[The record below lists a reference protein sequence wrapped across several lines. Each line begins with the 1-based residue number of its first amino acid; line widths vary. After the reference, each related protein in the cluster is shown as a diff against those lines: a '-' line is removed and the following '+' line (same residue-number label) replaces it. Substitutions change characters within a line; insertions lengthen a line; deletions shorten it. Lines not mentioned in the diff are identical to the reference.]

1 MPRTPSET
9 KIIRYLQR
17 MRECRGVVTPETGYY
32 PPLQELL
39 NAIGEEL
46 KPKVRIVSQPKG
58 AAAGVPDFGF
68 YTEEQLRRTRKSSA
82 PAEKPARG
90 AAEIKPLSADIGEL
104 LNSEQ
109 VKKYAL
115 SSGVVLAAN
124 YREFALAEMQNG
136 VMREIDRRAIAAS
149 EGEFWQRA
157 EHPQK
162 TAAECAEEI
171 CQFLSRALSHNAPI
185 ASAEDLARILA
196 SFAREILARL
206 ERDEDESVMRNLR
219 GALESSLQM
228 KFEGADGGRFFRSTL
243 AQTIVYGMFSA
254 WMESDETPFHWRGAG
269 WLLKNPV
276 MKTLFGEIS
285 KPDNLGRMNLEKML
299 DGAAAALDRVPE
311 KGKLFGGADAAIAIQ
326 HFYEPF
332 LAAFDPALR
341 KEMGVWYT
349 PPEIVRY
356 MVERVDRVLR
366 EELQIADGFAA
377 DNVYVLDPCGGTGA
391 YIAEVLRRI
400 HKTCAARGDGDLAAA
415 AAKTAA
421 QTRVIGFEILSASYV
436 VAHWQ
441 IGALLKNFGAPLKDD
456 ERAAIYLTNSLTNWT
471 PAEQPPLDNFPGLE
485 EERDAAN
492 EIKQQKPILVILG
505 NPPYNAFAGTSPE
518 EEEDLVAAYKAGLYR
533 EWGVRKF
540 NLDDLYVRFF
550 AMAEKRIAK
559 TGSGIVSFIS
569 NYSYTAEPS
578 FVVMRKSLL
587 RTFDRAWVENMH
599 GDRNKSERAP
609 DGRSSNTVFAMR
621 GFSPGIRQG
630 IVVGLF
636 CKTSGSESDAEILYR
651 NDIDAADAE
660 ERRAQLLASLDE
672 TGAKFDS
679 RYEKAKPRKWNKFS
693 FRPMKV
699 GAFMSWASL
708 DSLCAVL
715 FNCPI
720 ERRGMSLI
728 PMQGDEKQ
736 TLASVAAYLDAE
748 ITNTE
753 IAQIE
758 PRFMKSSGEFD
769 AEKVRINI
777 LTKVQEKKLTADKCK
792 LKVYPFKPFDSRIAY
807 LDKEIASLFSRP
819 SPELICNSSGA
830 NWFYVSRDTGRVSGE
845 GAPAF
850 VARDISDYSVIS
862 GGARCIPFYLYSPE
876 ESDGDLVS
884 QKRNR
889 RTANLSETA
898 RAYLRKLKFANPDED
913 EEAAEILWL
922 HSLAVCYAPDYQS
935 ENADGLRIGWPRI
948 PLPPSAETLRHSA
961 ALGKKVR
968 ALLDI
973 ATPLRQTHL
982 APLATFRG
990 NANNL
995 ALSESWGYK
1004 DGAGK
1009 TYPGAAKPEAMI
1021 LPPEYAPFADSL
1033 GAPLAVRLNAESR
1046 WECVPARVW
1055 KYRIGGFQPP
1065 KKWLSYRAEKVLH
1078 RPLRP
1083 EEAKTFA
1090 EIIRRIAALILLE
1103 KELNG
1108 NYRGARGMV

>member
-136 VMREIDRRAIAAS
+136 AVREIDRRAIAAS
-149 EGEFWQRA
+149 EEEFWQRA

-311 KGKLFGGADAAIAIQ
+311 KSKLFGGADAAIAIQ

-471 PAEQPPLDNFPGLE
+471 PAEQPPLDNFPGLA

-505 NPPYNAFAGTSPE
+505 NPPYNAFAGTSPKE
-518 EEEDLVAAYKAGLYR
+518 EAGLVEPYKNELR
-533 EWGVRKF
+533 EKWGVRSG
-540 NLDDLYVRFF
+540 NLNDLYVRFF
-550 AMAEKRIAK
+550 RMAENRIAK
-559 TGSGIVSFIS
+559 TGGGIVSFIS
-569 NYSYTAEPS
+569 NYSYTEEPL

-587 RTFDRAWVENMH
+587 RSFDRAWVENMH

-621 GFSPGIRQG
+621 GVSPGIRQG

-672 TGAKFDS
+672 TGAKFNA
-679 RYEKAKPRKWNKFS
+679 RYEKANPNKENKFS

-708 DSLCAVL
+708 DSLCAFHSNGAKEGRGGAMIDFDRNAL
-715 FNCPI
+715 ESRMRDYFNSDI
-720 ERRGMSLI
+720 DWETYQQKGGGLTQDTFAFNAKEMRKKMLVEK
-728 PMQGDEKQ
+728 MQFNKD
-736 TLASVAAYLDAE
+736 
-748 ITNTE
+748 N
-753 IAQIE
+753 IA
-758 PRFMKSSGEFD
+758 PCTMR
-769 AEKVRINI
+769 
-777 LTKVQEKKLTADKCK
+777 
-792 LKVYPFKPFDSRIAY
+792 PFDNAY
-807 LDKEIASLFSRP
+807 CYYP
-819 SPELICNSSGA
+819 SVPKMWNAARPELWKQFRGGNQFFVTRPKNMIMP
-830 NWFYVSRDTGRVSGE
+830 E

-850 VARDISDYSVIS
+850 FTGLFGNRGAMSDPRY
-862 GGARCIPFYLYSPE
+862 IPLYLYSPE

-898 RAYLRKLKFANPDED
+898 RAYLQKLKFANPDED

-1009 TYPGAAKPEAMI
+1009 TYPGAAKPEAMT

-1083 EEAKTFA
+1083 EEAKTFT

-1108 NYRGARGMV
+1108 KLLG

>member
-136 VMREIDRRAIAAS
+136 AVREIDRRAIAAS
-149 EGEFWQRA
+149 EEEFWQRA

-311 KGKLFGGADAAIAIQ
+311 KSKLFGGADAAIAIQ

-332 LAAFDPALR
+332 LAAFDPTLR

-672 TGAKFDS
+672 TGAKFNA
-679 RYEKAKPRKWNKFS
+679 RYEKANPDEFNKLS
-693 FRPMKV
+693 FRPLAVSGDFARWAAIDELYEQMENGMV
-699 GAFMSWASL
+699 EARGGALIDIDRDALESRMRDYFNSEIEWEEYLRAGAGL
-708 DSLCAVL
+708 VNNAADLNAKETRKNAVHHQ
-715 FNCPI
+715 FNSDNIARYTNAAFDERFCYYTGIRPI
-720 ERRGMSLI
+720 WNRNRPKLWKQFKPGNSFLVSRPRGM
-728 PMQGDEKQ
+728 GTD
-736 TLASVAAYLDAE
+736 
-748 ITNTE
+748 
-753 IAQIE
+753 
-758 PRFMKSSGEFD
+758 
-769 AEKVRINI
+769 
-777 LTKVQEKKLTADKCK
+777 
-792 LKVYPFKPFDSRIAY
+792 
-807 LDKEIASLFSRP
+807 
-819 SPELICNSSGA
+819 
-830 NWFYVSRDTGRVSGE
+830 E
-845 GAPAF
+845 GAPALF
-850 VARDISDYSVIS
+850 TTALCDYGAISL
-862 GGARCIPFYLYSPE
+862 ARCIPFYLYSPE

-1009 TYPGAAKPEAMI
+1009 TYPGAAKPEAMT

-1083 EEAKTFA
+1083 EEAKTFT

-1108 NYRGARGMV
+1108 NYWDAGTKNKAR